1 MKNPRVRF
9 ALSAPAVAAPFQ
21 LLQAIVLMH
30 LGALALHDWQALL
43 IANLVLLAAVCA
55 LAAEV
60 PLADRLGRAVLVGVG
75 VPLLI
80 PGPTALDSVV
90 MLAAP
95 GWDAGTWL
103 VILMPYVLLL
113 GMLALAEAGLY
124 LLATRA
130 RTTPR

>member
-55 LAAEV
+55 LAADV

-80 PGPTALDSVV
+80 PGPTALDSTIQSTYPALSALPN
-90 MLAAP
+90 LA
-95 GWDAGTWL
+95 
-103 VILMPYVLLL
+103 VLLAL
-113 GMLALAEAGLY
+113 GCAEAGIY
-124 LLATRA
+124 LMATRP
-130 RTTPR
+130 RPTT

>member
-30 LGALALHDWQALL
+30 LGALALHDWQAVLT
-43 IANLVLLAAVCA
+43 ANLVLLAAVCA
-55 LAAEV
+55 LAADV

-80 PGPTALDSVV
+80 PGPTALDSTIQATQPALSALPN
-90 MLAAP
+90 LA
-95 GWDAGTWL
+95 
-103 VILMPYVLLL
+103 VLLAL
-113 GMLALAEAGLY
+113 GCAEAGIY
-124 LLATRA
+124 LMATRP
-130 RTTPR
+130 RPTT